1 MGAGVEQNKIAKV
14 EPDNSGSVRSNS
26 ADRVVS
32 SATVMLPANPDL
44 SFTTFNVD
52 PNSALVF
59 STDPA
64 IKIAPTSTAPDPNT
78 INQNVSPGTQPVTND
93 PKMPTV
99 PDLSA
104 QQFQLSPEAVAL
116 ASGNLEGVTFS
127 FSDALPAS
135 LFDNPDVWKY
145 EGSVDFGFSTDFS
158 FSKDYT
164 WEFAKDS
171 KFEGVRDMGY
181 VVNNALGDKRKELNQ
196 NEIDIINGT
205 FGSLFNVESQNTPTG
220 TPVKDRPLETTTV
233 ELSQN
238 VTDAVLNKEPFFHAT
253 SGENR
258 GRAYRSRIE
267 NTLKLLQEGK
277 LDLNDPEVKK
287 MVVAIARQLYS
298 EAALE
303 PNQVLPFY
311 EMLKIKEFGRDIT
324 PEQFEKLVNDMSPDQ
339 MKRLLDGSIDTLKER
354 LKSPPKAWIMN
365 KAGEITNQ
373 EMDTLRGEKGASP
386 RQVLDVVKK
395 VWTRDEILQSETRFY
410 NQTGYHTSFYEETN
424 GYTNY
429 EAGIKAIE
437 ARADSSTGNS
447 SYLSTLSASSQSS
460 DEPYTYNKGIF
471 GIFSNNVEDVLLASA
486 ALEQQEKDEKEHK
499 KEQFENNP
507 VSSWFTSPLVT
518 TLALAGK
525 PDEVIDTKFKTYVPV
540 DQIAG
545 DNPSGSVL
553 LSSVIKLPKENDDN
567 IG

>member
-14 EPDNSGSVRSNS
+14 EPDNSGFV
-26 ADRVVS
+26 
-32 SATVMLPANPDL
+32 
-44 SFTTFNVD
+44 TTFNVD
-52 PNSALVF
+52 PNNAVVF

-64 IKIAPTSTAPDPNT
+64 IKIATAPESNT
-78 INQNVSPGTQPVTND
+78 TKQNVSPAKLPVTGSVD
-93 PKMPTV
+93 PTMPTV
-99 PDLSA
+99 SDLQA
-104 QQFQLSPEAVAL
+104 QQFKLSPEP
-116 ASGNLEGVTFS
+116 SGNLKGVTFS

-135 LFDNPDVWKY
+135 LFDNLDVWKY
-145 EGSVDFGFSTDFS
+145 EGSVDFGFSKDFS

-164 WEFAKDS
+164 WEFAEHF
-171 KFEGVRDMGY
+171 KFEGVRDMGI
-181 VVNNALGDKRKELNQ
+181 VVKNALGDKGEELNQ
-196 NEIDIINGT
+196 SAIDGINDT
-205 FGSLFNVESQNTPTG
+205 FGSLFYGESQASLTG
-220 TPVKDRPLETTTV
+220 TQVKDRPLETTTI

-238 VTDAVLNKEPFFHAT
+238 ITDAVLNKEPFFHAT

-311 EMLKIKEFGRDIT
+311 EMLKINEFGRDIT
-324 PEQFEKLVNDMSPDQ
+324 PQQLEKLVNDMSPDQ

-460 DEPYTYNKGIF
+460 DESYSYNKYNKGIL
-471 GIFSNNVEDVLLASA
+471 GLFSNDVEAVLFASA
-486 ALEQQEKDEKEHK
+486 ALEQKEEEEERK
-499 KEQFENNP
+499 KEQTEDNP
-507 VSSWFTSPLVT
+507 VSSWFTSPIVT
-518 TLALAGK
+518 TLALAGN
-525 PDEVIDTKFKTYVPV
+525 PDKVVDLAFKDYLSVAELT
-540 DQIAG
+540 G
-545 DNPSGSVL
+545 DNPAGSVP
-553 LSSVIKLPKENDDN
+553 LSSVIKLPKDTVEN